1 VISLTLEGTRFRL
14 RPIRERD
21 LDYLRKLRNH
31 PETRNYLGD
40 PRRISAAQQK
50 SWFRGLRG
58 DAARAYYLFEMRQ
71 GNSWLPLGM
80 ARTHDIDRRNRSM
93 GVGGDIAPAHRGKH
107 YGRILYRLIFE
118 LGFRKRRLHRLWLLV
133 LDDNDRARQLYRKLG
148 FREVGVQR
156 EAIRRGGRY
165 HDYILMDILAPE
177 AAPPMGKSAAR
188 ASVPPST
195 PPAAR
200 RAPGRRSGARR
211 SR

>member
-1 VISLTLEGTRFRL
+1 MISLTLEGTRFRL
-14 RPIRERD
+14 RPIRESD

-40 PRRISAAQQK
+40 PRRITAAQQK

-71 GNSWLPLGM
+71 GNSWMPLGM

-93 GVGGDIAPAHRGKH
+93 GVGGDIAPAHRGKN

-133 LDDNDRARQLYRKLG
+133 LDDNERARQLYRKLG
-148 FREVGVQR
+148 FREVGIQR
-156 EAIRRGGRY
+156 EAIRRGARF
-165 HDYILMDILAPE
+165 HDYILMDILASE
-177 AAPPMGKSAAR
+177 VAR
-188 ASVPPST
+188 GRHRPTAR
-195 PPAAR
+195 R
-200 RAPGRRSGARR
+200 RAPLL
-211 SR
+211 